1 MVDESYTIPIRKKIT
16 LTKEIQENQDS
27 EYLPTKGRQFR
38 HDKAIRKFVLS
49 KNTSTWLAYSR
60 RETGRLILF

>member
-1 MVDESYTIPIRKKIT
+1 MVDESFLQSQSVQKSP

-38 HDKAIRKFVLS
+38 HDKGHKQICVIEKHVQY
-49 KNTSTWLAYSR
+49 T
-60 RETGRLILF
+60 